1 VLSELG
7 RFPIY
12 FNIVK
17 ALVKYYYRLKNIQ
30 SDFPVLHDASG
41 ESKILSHSN
50 KPSWYASI
58 NYIFKIIKTYKSG
71 NNDNVHAGGKLV
83 QNYFLH
89 EWKQNLQAQANGK
102 LCSYVL
108 FKSNFGCEKYLSV
121 INNIEIR
128 KHFTRLR
135 LSAHSLKVGIM
146 LFLGIIEHVP
156 DAQAMKLKWNY
167 IFFLLAVL
175 YIMREKV

>member
-1 VLSELG
+1 MSDC
-7 RFPIY
+7 IY
-12 FNIVK
+12 NTV
-17 ALVKYYYRLKNIQ
+17 
-30 SDFPVLHDASG
+30 
-41 ESKILSHSN
+41 
-50 KPSWYASI
+50 
-58 NYIFKIIKTYKSG
+58 
-71 NNDNVHAGGKLV
+71 
-83 QNYFLH
+83 
-89 EWKQNLQAQANGK
+89 QANGK

-135 LSAHSLKVGIM
+135 LSAHYLKTEKGMLQGIHRHTV
-146 LFLGIIEHVP
+146 IEHVP
-156 DAQAMKLKWNY
+156 DAQAMRLKMNY